1 MRKLLSTNLAILAL
15 VAALP
20 AGKAA
25 APIAKFDMR
34 VGPPT
39 EHHNLGNYGTPTVSW
54 LERSVTFSGAGYVML
69 QAFAD
74 SQNSDR
80 LELLI
85 DGTPTKSMSG
95 AQRSGQL
102 IAPVAAGPHTI
113 RIQYN
118 KDGMVDEGLDTVWA
132 DNVRM
137 VSSNHVFEHYSFSD
151 ASGCDIPGWTRGGFG
166 GGWCATLGP
175 EHREMR
181 RPLAMAYAGYQGGGS
196 TSAGI
201 KRSITWPATSTNN
214 ELRVGYLVDSEESH
228 DFFRVVVDDVV
239 VFQDSGRRKL
249 GTAKL
254 PVTGGSHLVQLEY
267 LKDDSGDEGFD
278 EARVLSVEAR
288 SGGAIFQR
296 SGADG
301 LDVGDDVSGWTQ
313 TSSDASLAWDVV
325 RPRPPLVIV
334 NPDTVVRTIDGQVHN
349 SEYGQV
355 AGMKLFYR
363 LGAKDYEVRFR
374 FATNGSGSVVLGIE
388 FGDAIA
394 DLFSAG
400 GKLTLLADSSV
411 LAGLVASTCSS
422 GSMLPGPNSRR
433 IEISRDAGGAV
444 TTTQQVGQCD
454 SANPWKPA
462 SQTEQWPITA
472 AIAKHTE
479 EAPAYGIELQLDPV
493 RPSGV
498 AANSPM
504 AVMLRLDVADTGAIA
519 TIPLTGSQL
528 PNELD
533 PTTWEELWLGP
544 TDLEPQ
550 PVIAAV
556 VDARPKK

>member
-39 EHHNLGNYGTPTVSW
+39 EHHNLGNYGTPSVSW
-54 LERSVTFSGAGYVML
+54 LERSVTFSGAGYVIL
-69 QAFAD
+69 QAF
-74 SQNSDR
+74 
-80 LELLI
+80 
-85 DGTPTKSMSG
+85 
-95 AQRSGQL
+95 
-102 IAPVAAGPHTI
+102 
-113 RIQYN
+113 
-118 KDGMVDEGLDTVWA
+118 
-132 DNVRM
+132 
-137 VSSNHVFEHYSFSD
+137 
-151 ASGCDIPGWTRGGFG
+151 
-166 GGWCATLGP
+166 
-175 EHREMR
+175 
-181 RPLAMAYAGYQGGGS
+181 
-196 TSAGI
+196 
-201 KRSITWPATSTNN
+201 
-214 ELRVGYLVDSEESH
+214 
-228 DFFRVVVDDVV
+228 
-239 VFQDSGRRKL
+239 
-249 GTAKL
+249 
-254 PVTGGSHLVQLEY
+254 
-267 LKDDSGDEGFD
+267 
-278 EARVLSVEAR
+278 
-288 SGGAIFQR
+288 
-296 SGADG
+296 
-301 LDVGDDVSGWTQ
+301 
-313 TSSDASLAWDVV
+313 
-325 RPRPPLVIV
+325 
-334 NPDTVVRTIDGQVHN
+334 
-349 SEYGQV
+349 
-355 AGMKLFYR
+355 
-363 LGAKDYEVRFR
+363 
-374 FATNGSGSVVLGIE
+374 
-388 FGDAIA
+388 
-394 DLFSAG
+394 
-400 GKLTLLADSSV
+400 DSSV

-533 PTTWEELWLGP
+533 PSTWEELWLGP

>member
-1 MRKLLSTNLAILAL
+1 MRKILSINLAILAL

-20 AGKAA
+20 AARAA
-25 APIAKFDMR
+25 VPITRFDMR
-34 VGPPT
+34 VGPPP
-39 EHHNLGNYGTPTVSW
+39 EHHNLGNHGPATISW
-54 LERSVTFSGAGYVML
+54 LERSVAFPSDGYVML

-85 DGTPTKSMSG
+85 DGTTTKTMSG

-102 IAPVAAGPHTI
+102 IATVAAGTHTI

-118 KDGMVDEGLDTVWA
+118 KDGMVDEGLDTVWV

-137 VSSNHVFEHYSFSD
+137 ISSNHVFERYSFSD
-151 ASGCDIPGWTRGGFG
+151 ASGCDIPGWTRGGYG
-166 GGWCATLGP
+166 GGWCATLGA

-181 RPLAMAYAGYQGGGS
+181 RPLAMAYAGYQGASS

-201 KRSITWPATSTNN
+201 KRNITWPATSTNN
-214 ELRVGYLVDSEESH
+214 ELRVGYFVDSEESH
-228 DFFRVVVDDVV
+228 DFFRVIVDGVV

-249 GTAKL
+249 GTAKI
-254 PVTGGSHLVQLEY
+254 PVTSGSHLVQLEY

-288 SGGAIFQR
+288 SAGGIFQMA
-296 SGADG
+296 GADG

-313 TSSDASLAWDVV
+313 TSSDASLNWDVV

-334 NPDTVVRTIDGQVHN
+334 EPDTVVRTIDGQLHN

-355 AGMKLFYR
+355 ATMKLPYR
-363 LGAKDYEVRFR
+363 LDAKDYEIVVR
-374 FATNGSGSVVLGIE
+374 FATSGTGSVVLGIE

-400 GKLTLLADSSV
+400 GKVTLLADSSV
-411 LAGLVASTCSS
+411 LAGLVDATCTAA
-422 GSMLPGPNSRR
+422 GMLPGPNSRK

-444 TTTQQVGQCD
+444 ATTQQVGQCD
-454 SANPWKPA
+454 SANPWKTA
-462 SQTEQWPITA
+462 TQVEQWPIA
-472 AIAKHTE
+472 VAVAKHTDE
-479 EAPAYGIELQLDPV
+479 PPAYGIELQLDPA

-498 AANSPM
+498 AVNGPM
-504 AVMLRLDVADTGAIA
+504 AVLLRIDVADKGLIA
-519 TIPLTGSQL
+519 RIPWTGSQV

-533 PTTWEELWLGP
+533 PSTWEELWLGP

-550 PVIAAV
+550 PVIAAA